1 MERTEIFSKV
11 KEILVDILYAD
22 GGDAVQESAR
32 LKDDLGADSLD
43 ALEIDI
49 ELNKRFNITTDQE
62 DLDDINNATVGDIVD
77 MVERK
82 LSSKNSKKL

>member
-62 DLDDINNATVGDIVD
+62 DLDDINNATVVD